1 MASVIIPKAPSK
13 IPRPHSQV
21 APKTELETQP
31 HSTQSSDLDELYASF
46 DRSMLRFN
54 NLDWPVVIWMSIIH
68 VGAIAT
74 LAFFPTFFTW
84 PAFACFF
91 VMHWMT
97 ASLGIC
103 LGYHRFLSHRSM
115 KLAKPVEF
123 FMTLCG
129 VLSGEGSPLTWAAT
143 HRLHHQKSDQRGDP
157 HSPVKEDGVW
167 AHFWWIFVRRDK
179 KLHDQLLNRY
189 VPDLMRQPTLR
200 FFEKTYGLF
209 LVASGV
215 ALYLV
220 GGWPFL
226 FWGLFL
232 RMAVAY
238 HSTWFVNSATH
249 LWGYRTYQTKD
260 QSRNLWWVALV
271 SYGEGWHNNHHAHPA
286 NARAGHRWWEIDM
299 TYWTIKTLKVLG
311 LAKNVHDEIPTE
323 HTLVEG

>member
-1 MASVIIPKAPSK
+1 MASVITPNAPTK
-13 IPRPHSQV
+13 TPHHHNPAIHTTESQGS
-21 APKTELETQP
+21 
-31 HSTQSSDLDELYASF
+31 STHQSDLEQLYGSF
-46 DRSMLRFN
+46 DRSQLRWN
-54 NLDWPVVIWMSIIH
+54 NLDWPVVVWMTIIH

-74 LAFFPTFFTW
+74 LAFFPVFFTW
-84 PAFACFF
+84 PALASFF

-115 KLAKPVEF
+115 KLAWPVEF

-129 VLSGEGSPLTWAAT
+129 VLSGEGSPITWAAT
-143 HRLHHQKSDQRGDP
+143 HRLHHQRSDLPGDP
-157 HSPVKEDGVW
+157 HSPVVEGPWW
-167 AHFWWIFVRRDK
+167 AHLLWLFIRRDK
-179 KLHDQLLNRY
+179 KIHDQLLNRY
-189 VPDLMRQPTLR
+189 APDLMRQPMLR
-200 FFEKTYGLF
+200 FFEKNYGLW
-209 LVASGV
+209 LIGSGV
-215 ALYLV
+215 VLYLV
-220 GGWPFL
+220 GGFPFL

-249 LWGYRTYQTKD
+249 LWGYRTYETKD

-299 TYWTIKTLKVLG
+299 TYWTIKTLKLLG
-311 LAKNVHDEIPTE
+311 LAKNVQDDIPTE